1 MRDDALAIFKKEV
14 ARDPALVVYLEEKF
28 RETHTGLVEQLLEDA
43 DETPFPLDQWAEA
56 LRALDR
62 WLDAG
67 GLSLPLADQV
77 GYVSC
82 AAEVGTAGSALTQ
95 LPQQVEEM
103 LEAFGCE
110 RAVAAEAA
118 EG

>member
-1 MRDDALAIFKKEV
+1 MQDDALEIFKQEV
-14 ARDPALVVYLEEKF
+14 ARDPALVHYLEKKF
-28 RETHTGLVEQLLEDA
+28 RETGTGLVERLLAEA

-56 LRALDR
+56 LQALDH
-62 WLDAG
+62 WLDSA

-110 RAVAAEAA
+110 RAVSAEAA